1 MPSHRAVIYRDPY
14 TGDETALTG
23 PETAYYPEAR
33 LVEAAV
39 AEGAESRPTASTTA
53 VRRTDRKRMAE
64 RARFER
70 SVCETKGAPLP
81 L

>member
-39 AEGAESRPTASTTA
+39 AEAHALGLIGEEPPMVPELVLRRNVYIGAAATA
-53 VRRTDRKRMAE
+53 
-64 RARFER
+64 
-70 SVCETKGAPLP
+70 GAG
-81 L
+81 